1 MSAAWMCAQEVPKR
15 WRFPGGR
22 WRSMAELL
30 SECMGVKT
38 IDLVVAG
45 EYDGRRHVREVW
57 MVADHHHHLP
67 VRP

>member
-1 MSAAWMCAQEVPKR
+1 
-15 WRFPGGR
+15 
-22 WRSMAELL
+22 MAELL

-67 VRP
+67 GRP